1 MENIMRIVV
10 LLVLAVPLS
19 AQHGRYVSE
28 SKNPAIGNP
37 ESIAAGAKL
46 YATSCAAC
54 HGPDGSGGRGPN
66 LVRRAVWHPL
76 SDETIFDTIRNGV
89 PGADMPPTKLP
100 DDQTWNLVAFIHA
113 LIGPASENKVP
124 GDPAE
129 GERVFWGAKAGCS
142 NCHAIRGRGSRMG
155 PDLSNVGGSQ
165 PLAVIKDAILFTSKR
180 LTFAGK
186 EGVTV
191 TLKNGEVI
199 KGIARNR
206 SNYSLQVV
214 DAKGDLHLISMDDV
228 KELSVLDRSP
238 MPSDYGKRLSP
249 DELRDLM
256 AYLAHQSVRGTEI
269 ASNGAKK

>member
-1 MENIMRIVV
+1 MRAVAGLI
-10 LLVLAVPLS
+10 LAVPLL
-19 AQHGRYVSE
+19 AQHGAYLNE

-37 ESIAAGAKL
+37 ASIALGAKL
-46 YATSCAAC
+46 FATSCAAC

-76 SDETIFDTIRNGV
+76 SDEMIFNTIRTGV
-89 PGADMPPTKLP
+89 PGADMPPTQLA
-100 DDQTWNLVAFIHA
+100 DEETWNLVAFIHA

-155 PDLSNVGGSQ
+155 PDLSNAGGQ
-165 PLAVIKDAILFTSKR
+165 PLAVIKDGILFSSPR
-180 LTFAGK
+180 LTLAGK

-191 TLKNGEVI
+191 TMKNGQVI
-199 KGIARNR
+199 GGIARNR

-214 DAKGDLHLISMDDV
+214 DAKGELHLISMDDV
-228 KELSVLDRSP
+228 KELVVLDHSP

-249 DELRDLM
+249 SELRDLL
-256 AYLAHQSVRGTEI
+256 AYLAQQTVRGPEI
-269 ASNGAKK
+269 ASNGARNQ